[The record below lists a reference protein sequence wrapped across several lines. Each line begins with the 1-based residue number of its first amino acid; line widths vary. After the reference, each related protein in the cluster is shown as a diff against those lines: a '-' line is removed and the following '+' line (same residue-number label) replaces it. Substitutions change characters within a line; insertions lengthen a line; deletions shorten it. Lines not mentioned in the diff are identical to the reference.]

1 MTSWIRGRAGP
12 PRAPRAELDV
22 FYATDMRGF
31 CAQFNNYFYHAY
43 YARRIGKEV
52 QVLETP
58 NCISATHPLLSTTFA
73 DVSGVRFVTARPEEV
88 SSRQGPKV
96 FDTVTRTAPATLRA
110 AAREILAWNAGLEGQ
125 LRGILATTGMPAA
138 FDLVVHIRTGDK
150 VARGEMKSIQLDR
163 YIRAIEEIPVPIVRG
178 VPKPLQ
184 VLVMADNAT
193 ILDQLKKRVK
203 GPYQFYS
210 LASTHASGG
219 HRQEEFNA
227 RSVDDKFNEMMI
239 FLLELYLAQRC
250 PAVICT
256 LSSNVG
262 RFLWLTG
269 SARVF
274 KSLDV
279 ADFVPL

>member
-12 PRAPRAELDV
+12 PRQPRAELDV
-22 FYATDMRGF
+22 FWTTNTNGF
-31 CAQFNNYFYHAY
+31 CSQFNQYFYHAY

-73 DVSGVRFVTARPEEV
+73 DVSGVRFVTARPDEV
-88 SSRQGPKV
+88 SQRQHAKV

-110 AAREILAWNAGLEGQ
+110 AAREILAWNPGLEGQ

-150 VARGEMKSIQLDR
+150 VAQGEMKSIQLER
-163 YIRAIEEIPVPIVRG
+163 YIRAIEEVQPPAVRG
-178 VPKPLQ
+178 IVKPLQ

-193 ILDQLKKRVK
+193 VLEQLKKRVK
-203 GPYQFYS
+203 GAYQFYS

-227 RSVDDKFNEMMI
+227 RSTDDKFSEMMI

-279 ADFVPL
+279 TDFVPL